1 MPRNGGGLIGYQ
13 ENTPGQDEGLIEPGI
28 TSAMI
33 DAGLEEIWSFYS
45 ETIEGDRHDRQMI
58 VKMYKAMS
66 ALAPKLAAPNE
77 PKIDSKAYADLVEN
91 VQCEVL
97 DFHPERG
104 SDSDEIAC
112 RIIPMVLS
120 AFGLSLSPE
129 PSTLGL
135 WPGLL
140 PPGTEC
146 RLVRKL

>member
-1 MPRNGGGLIGYQ
+1 MDVSGDVGMPRNGGGLIGYR

-77 PKIDSKAYADLVEN
+77 AS
-91 VQCEVL
+91 
-97 DFHPERG
+97 
-104 SDSDEIAC
+104 
-112 RIIPMVLS
+112 
-120 AFGLSLSPE
+120 
-129 PSTLGL
+129 
-135 WPGLL
+135 
-140 PPGTEC
+140 
-146 RLVRKL
+146 